1 MWVCTRHPSAQ
12 LTAFPAFSS
21 TGGTGKCHYLFRG
34 QVFGFHASMM
44 RLRNAERWSIVNELG
59 IKSMSFLRRPLDP
72 SPCHSLTP
80 EMARSMNLRGSVKAE
95 PVVTPVRNAT
105 FVYGP
110 DLGVSEPERAKGTFP
125 IGSDMP
131 HLPLI
136 PSQRAHVI
144 HMRTGKTAPQL

>member
-80 EMARSMNLRGSVKAE
+80 EIGAFHESKRQCEG
-95 PVVTPVRNAT
+95 
-105 FVYGP
+105 
-110 DLGVSEPERAKGTFP
+110 GT
-125 IGSDMP
+125 GSDACQERHFRIWARP
-131 HLPLI
+131 
-136 PSQRAHVI
+136 R
-144 HMRTGKTAPQL
+144 RE